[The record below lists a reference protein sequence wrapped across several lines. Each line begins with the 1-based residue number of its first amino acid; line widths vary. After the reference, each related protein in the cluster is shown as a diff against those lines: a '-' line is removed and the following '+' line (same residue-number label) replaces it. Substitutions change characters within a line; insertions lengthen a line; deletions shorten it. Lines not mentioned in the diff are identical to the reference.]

1 MYTREASAL
10 DLFTD
15 SIRLMGDATLCG
27 VMEFDRPLDPGV
39 LGEAAQ
45 ACLRAHPI
53 LHSRL
58 VRGNGPAIWVMM
70 ENLTI
75 PPVRV
80 EKCPENYHPQVVG
93 PVDPYGP
100 LQVCVRLL
108 QRPSGDVIVINLA
121 HAAAD
126 AYGLHTLMS
135 QLLEEYTMPG
145 NLPPA
150 EGGIPAR
157 DTLWT
162 RALARDWI
170 PGPSPMAMIDPMWP
184 DPFGPS
190 RGLTSFHRA
199 CILPRE
205 LEAIRSHAKGCG
217 GTLNDA
223 ILAAYFTTMSDLTGY
238 RGPFSLFFPVN
249 LRQHLRDGS
258 RVMSNQA
265 TNACIPLERAEGEG
279 MEEILSRIIRGTRRH
294 KEGCIGI
301 PEQVEM
307 DAASD
312 PEGRD
317 IQAMVEQMSAQQ
329 DRGLA
334 DIFVSNP
341 GLLTLP
347 AVEGLTDA
355 YVCYPGGF
363 MPTTCFITSTFRDRM
378 TVTMGYQE
386 GQKTTE
392 GTRRAL
398 DLFVHHLCSLGD
410 DRIRI

>member
-27 VMEFDRPLDPGV
+27 VMEFDRPLDPGI
-39 LGEAAQ
+39 LEKAAH

-58 VRGNGPAIWVMM
+58 VRGNGPAFWEMR
-70 ENLTI
+70 ENCRIT
-75 PPVRV
+75 PVIAEV
-80 EKCPENYHPQVVG
+80 CPEDYHPHVIG

-100 LQVCVRLL
+100 LQFRVRLL
-108 QRPSGDVIVINLA
+108 RRPSGDVIVVNLA

-135 QLLEEYTMPG
+135 QLLEEYITPG
-145 NLPPA
+145 SIPPA
-150 EGGIPAR
+150 EGGIPVR

-162 RALARDWI
+162 RALAWDST
-170 PGPSPMAMIDPMWP
+170 PDNSAMTLIDPMWP

-190 RGLTSFHRA
+190 SGPGLYHRA
-199 CILPRE
+199 CIFPRE
-205 LEAIRSHAKGCG
+205 IEAIRTHAKQCG
-217 GTLNDA
+217 GTVNDA
-223 ILAAYFTTMSDLTGY
+223 VLAAYFITMSDLTGY

-265 TNACIPLERAEGEG
+265 TNACIPLERAKGEG

-301 PEQVEM
+301 AEQVEM
-307 DAASD
+307 DAHNDA
-312 PEGRD
+312 EGRN
-317 IQAMVEQMSAQQ
+317 IHAMVEQMAAQQ

-334 DIFVSNP
+334 DIFISNP
-341 GLLTLP
+341 GVLTLP
-347 AVEGLTDA
+347 DCKGLTDA

-386 GQKTTE
+386 GQKTKG

-398 DLFVHHLCSLGD
+398 DLFLHHLRSLGD
-410 DRIRI
+410 DGIRT

>member
-27 VMEFDRPLDPGV
+27 VMEFDRALDTGV
-39 LGEAAQ
+39 LEEAAQ
-45 ACLRAHPI
+45 ACIRAHPI

-58 VRGNGPAIWVMM
+58 VRGHGPAFWEMM
-70 ENLTI
+70 ENLAI
-75 PPVRV
+75 PPVLV
-80 EKCPENYHPQVVG
+80 EECAEDYHPQVVG

-100 LQVCVRLL
+100 LQVRVRLL

-126 AYGLHTLMS
+126 AFGLHTLMS
-135 QLLEEYTMPG
+135 QLLEEYTTPG
-145 NLPPA
+145 SIPPA

-162 RALARDWI
+162 RALVQGGT

-184 DPFGPS
+184 APFGPS
-190 RGLTSFHRA
+190 RGPTSFHRA
-199 CILPRE
+199 CIFPKE
-205 LEAIRSHAKGCG
+205 IEAIRTHAKQCG
-217 GTLNDA
+217 GTVNDA
-223 ILAAYFTTMSDLTGY
+223 VLAAYFTTMSDITGF

-265 TNACIPLERAEGEG
+265 TNACIPLERANGEG
-279 MEEILSRIIRGTRRH
+279 MEEILSRVICGTRRH
-294 KEGCIGI
+294 KEGHIGI

-312 PEGRD
+312 PEGRN
-317 IQAMVEQMSAQQ
+317 IQAMVEQMAAQQ
-329 DRGLA
+329 ERGLA

-341 GLLTLP
+341 GSFTLP
-347 AVEGLTDA
+347 DVEGLTNA
-355 YVCYPGGF
+355 YVCYPGGY

-378 TVTMGYQE
+378 TVTMGYQD
-386 GQKTTE
+386 GLKTRE

-398 DLFVHHLCSLGD
+398 DLFLHHLRSLGD
-410 DRIRI
+410 DGIRI

>member
-27 VMEFDRPLDPGV
+27 VMEFDRPLDPGI
-39 LGEAAQ
+39 LEEAAQ
-45 ACLRAHPI
+45 ACIRAHPI

-58 VRGNGPAIWVMM
+58 VRGHGPAVWEMQEKI
-70 ENLTI
+70 NF
-75 PPVRV
+75 PPLLVDER
-80 EKCPENYHPQVVG
+80 PEDYHPLVVG

-100 LQVCVRLL
+100 LQVRVRLL
-108 QRPSGDVIVINLA
+108 RRPSGDVIVINLA

-126 AYGLHTLMS
+126 AYGLHMLMS
-135 QLLEEYTMPG
+135 QLLEEYTTPG
-145 NLPPA
+145 SIPPA

-162 RALARDWI
+162 RALARDRI
-170 PGPSPMAMIDPMWP
+170 PGPSPMSMIDPMWP
-184 DPFGPS
+184 DPFGTSQGP
-190 RGLTSFHRA
+190 TSFHRA
-199 CILPRE
+199 CLQPRE
-205 LEAIRSHAKGCG
+205 LEAIRAHAKGCG

-223 ILAAYFTTMSDLTGY
+223 LLAAYYTTMSDLTGY

-265 TNACIPLERAEGEG
+265 TNACIPLERAKGEG

-307 DAASD
+307 DAGCD
-312 PEGRD
+312 PEGRN
-317 IQAMVEQMSAQQ
+317 IQAMAEQMASQQ

-334 DIFVSNP
+334 DIFISNP

-347 AVEGLTDA
+347 DVPGLTNA

-378 TVTMGYQE
+378 TVTMGYQD
-386 GQKTTE
+386 GLKTRE

-398 DLFVHHLCSLGD
+398 DLFLHHLRSLED
-410 DRIRI
+410 DGTRV